1 MERQRMSCSRKIIL
15 VAGFLLAA
23 GYGTQL
29 AVDRVQAAGETSEVQ
44 LAQSDPAAVIVQ
56 RQGLMKSQ
64 GDHAKGINDF
74 VEKGEGSPEDVAK
87 RAADLQRRSA
97 EIAGLFPAGTGIDD
111 NVAKTAAKMDIWAK
125 PDEFKAAAD
134 NMGKLAGAL
143 WQAAAGGDKAQIAD
157 AFGKMGK
164 EGCGGCHTTFRQ
176 KQE

>member
-1 MERQRMSCSRKIIL
+1 MSRSRKIIL
-15 VAGFLLAA
+15 VAGFLLAG

-29 AVDRVQAAGETSEVQ
+29 AVDRVQAAGEIFAPQ

-64 GDHAKGINDF
+64 GDHAKAINDF

-97 EIAGLFPAGTGIDD
+97 EIVGLFPAGTGMDD
-111 NVAKTAAKMDIWAK
+111 NVAKTAAKMEIWAK
-125 PDEFKAAAD
+125 PDDFKAAAANIGD
-134 NMGKLAGAL
+134 LSGAL
-143 WQAAAGGDKAQIAD
+143 WKAAAGGDKQQIAD
-157 AFGKMGK
+157 AFGKLGK